1 MTSKTLLALETSST
15 ICGVSIVHGDDILSL
30 AEEPVHRKHA
40 EILPKF
46 IESALQQGQKSFEEL
61 DAIAV
66 SIGPG
71 SFTGLRIG
79 LGFAKGMAY
88 AHGLPIIPVPTLL
101 SLAFGL
107 QDDKPTR
114 GIAHS
119 HSRKVFYQ
127 EFEWQNTVPRV
138 KDAADVGEIDLF
150 IKQLKR
156 GFQWNCDSLLED
168 QSTLK
173 KAKPSAAFVGRLA
186 SIYFD
191 EWAREK
197 PYDLVP
203 DYIAP
208 FEIKNRV

>member
-1 MTSKTLLALETSST
+1 MVTSKTLLALETSST
-15 ICGVSIVHGDDILSL
+15 VCGVTIVHGEDILSL

-46 IESALQQGQKSFEEL
+46 IELAFQQSEKSFEEL

-127 EFEWQNTVPRV
+127 EF
-138 KDAADVGEIDLF
+138 
-150 IKQLKR
+150 
-156 GFQWNCDSLLED
+156 
-168 QSTLK
+168 
-173 KAKPSAAFVGRLA
+173 
-186 SIYFD
+186 
-191 EWAREK
+191 
-197 PYDLVP
+197 
-203 DYIAP
+203 
-208 FEIKNRV
+208 